1 MARTPFKIKNPFRNV
16 RTSAFKQDEVRRTI
30 MSSNETPQTQQESL
44 RAVGTTNMDTLPTE
58 TTEPKGNW
66 ITEKLGKGI
75 TPETHP
81 GLYNEDGTPVD
92 YPGDDYIYV
101 GESGSEADRKASDF
115 SNKLLMTQE
124 EGGFMANPPKTW
136 WEQSEGFKDA
146 AEDRHW
152 SENMDE
158 AYKLVTPDM
167 SEKELSQ
174 VMRLYNTNKG
184 RHKGDGYNFRLN
196 MRDLRNHQKTL
207 K

>member
-16 RTSAFKQDEVRRTI
+16 RTSAFKQDELRRAVV
-30 MSSNETPQTQQESL
+30 SSSETPQTP
-44 RAVGTTNMDTLPTE
+44 VGTTTVDTPTTE
-58 TTEPKGNW
+58 TSEPKGNW
-66 ITEKLGKGI
+66 ITEKLGKDI

-81 GLYNEDGTPVD
+81 GLFKGDGTPID
-92 YPGDDYIYV
+92 YPGDEYIYA
-101 GESGSEADRKASDF
+101 GESGSEADRKSSDF
-115 SNKLLMTQE
+115 SNKLLRTQE
-124 EGGFMANPPKTW
+124 EGGFMANPPQTW

-152 SENMDE
+152 SENMNE